1 VKHCPAQPKA
11 VDWHTGDKSKS
22 PTYKYERCIRCFCC
36 QELCPELAIS
46 VKTPL
51 LGKLLRSI

>member
-1 VKHCPAQPKA
+1 VKHCPADPKA
-11 VDWHTGDKSKS
+11 IDWHNGDKSKS
-22 PTYKYERCIRCFCC
+22 PSYKYERCIRCFCC

-51 LGKLLRSI
+51 FGKVFR